1 MKTPAQTPNKRIFLA
16 LLPDESVVRKI
27 KQRAIKCFSDCQG
40 RVLQKSNWH
49 ITLAYFGASDAKNQI
64 CIEEQADNIKAKPF
78 ELSLSKC
85 GFWKKPAVA
94 WLAPSEIPNELRQL
108 AFDTQQNLIPC
119 GYKPEDRDY
128 NPHITLVRKAKQSP
142 SIIEIEPISWF
153 VNKFCLVESKTE
165 AEGARYTILKTW
177 NF

>member
-1 MKTPAQTPNKRIFLA
+1 MKTQDQTSHKRIFLA
-16 LLPDESVVRKI
+16 LWPDEDVVRKI
-27 KQRAIKCFSDCQG
+27 KQHAIKYFSGCQG

-49 ITLAYFGASDAKNQI
+49 ITLTYFGSSDAQSQL
-64 CIEEQADNIKAKPF
+64 CIEKQADNIKSKPF

-94 WLAPSEIPNELRQL
+94 WLAPSVIPDELRCL
-108 AFDTQQNLIPC
+108 AFDIQQNIIPC

-128 NPHITLVRKAKQSP
+128 NPHITLVRKAKQFP
-142 SIIEIEPISWF
+142 STNEIQPIPWL

-165 AEGARYTILKTW
+165 EEGVRYSILKTW
-177 NF
+177 HF